1 MQTFFAANIGKSV
14 AGAQIRKHFDEAF
27 GAGAGQRLRIA
38 CKDDGNRRLIAE
50 MTLGLKGDISAG
62 TSLADLVAASSPA
75 DPGCNSGVVDPAGL
89 Q

>member
-14 AGAQIRKHFDEAF
+14 AGAQIRKYFDEAF

-50 MTLGLKGDISAG
+50 MTLGLKGDISPR
-62 TSLADLVAASSPA
+62 TSLAKLIAASSPLIRVA
-75 DPGCNSGVVDPAGL
+75 MPG
-89 Q
+89 